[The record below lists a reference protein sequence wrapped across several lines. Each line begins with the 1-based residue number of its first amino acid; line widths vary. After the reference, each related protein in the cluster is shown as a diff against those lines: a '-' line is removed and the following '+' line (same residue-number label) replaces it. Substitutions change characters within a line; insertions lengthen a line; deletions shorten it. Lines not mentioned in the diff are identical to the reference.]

1 MYRHGMQERRDAMP
15 RLELHP
21 IHNAVTPKSR
31 FSALS
36 LLPKSQPSALS
47 LREIQRAVGV
57 SHVQEESMPDIE
69 FAARLALRCAS
80 LRDGSESPIAVQLD
94 VGCLRITFKQVKI
107 TIPLVMSEVFC
118 LQDGKK
124 CVLSVLVRDVS
135 RAAPLSC
142 KQGYSAV
149 ENSKLGA
156 GIWLF
161 SASGSQSG
169 LSSLMD
175 AWSRMGAIRNDL
187 LENYVVDKDILGS
200 GGFAVVYTGRPRRS
214 QSESSVA
221 VKLSTGNNEAMVM
234 QEVGAMLAVQGHSSV
249 LGFKGLFRHMRSA
262 KSGDEGQGRSGVQW
276 ALVLEY
282 CPNGDLFDHLHR
294 APGSR
299 LTDADAKPL
308 IGGILSGLAQ
318 IHQAGIIHRDMKPE
332 NILLAEG
339 NRPVISDFGIAIR
352 ADDEASKAKVSGSP
366 GYFAPEV
373 LRGNSYGTNSDIFG
387 VGCIAYQLLKGYGP
401 FHDSTPTKMLAKNKK
416 AEVCFR
422 SRKLR
427 DATDFLAELLAEDPE
442 LRPSASR
449 ALCNSW
455 LRGAAAL
462 AQDEEHAS
470 PKDEAGMLEMPVFD
484 SKEHGAKGEVAQ
496 GPIMRWLRAKFPRS
510 PFSATSEP
518 ILSSIGSDTARAS
531 GDKPTH
537 VREPFAPRPAL
548 SARTSRRNLRGR
560 SRWPA
565 ASSESQAASEI
576 YHVTSPGLP
585 SVENLDTPMCLQILP
600 SEPSSPATPSP
611 CNSSSCRHT
620 PFNQEPMPLR
630 ALDPCFSDASSSPF
644 RRSQVSGNLRRDPLH
659 AFCSS

>member
-175 AWSRMGAIRNDL
+175 AWSRMGAIRSDIL
-187 LENYVVDKDILGS
+187 DIYVVNRDILGS
-200 GGFAVVYTGRPRRS
+200 GGCATVYLGRPRRS
-214 QSESSVA
+214 ESGKSVA
-221 VKLSTGNNEAMVM
+221 VKLLNQDDKVTVLR
-234 QEVGAMLAVQGHSSV
+234 EVEMMLAVQGHPSV
-249 LGFKGLFRHMRSA
+249 LGFEGLFRHLRPA
-262 KSGDEGQGRSGVQW
+262 KNGEDGNGSVVQW
-276 ALVLEY
+276 AVVLEY
-282 CPNGDLFDHLHR
+282 CPQGDLYDYLER
-294 APGSR
+294 APGSC
-299 LTDADAKPL
+299 LTEADAKL
-308 IGGILSGLAQ
+308 FIRGILSGLAH
-318 IHQAGIIHRDMKPE
+318 IHQASIIHRDMKPE
-332 NILLAEG
+332 NILLAEDS
-339 NRPVISDFGIAIR
+339 RPVISDFGIAVR
-352 ADDEASKAKVSGSP
+352 ADDEASKAKVAGSP

-373 LRGNSYGTNSDIFG
+373 LRGNTYRTNSDVFG
-387 VGCIAYQLLKGYGP
+387 VGSISYQLLMGYGP
-401 FHDSTPTKMLAKNKK
+401 FHASTLMDMVKKNKEAK
-416 AEVCFR
+416 VCFR
-422 SRKLR
+422 SAKLQG
-427 DATDFLAELLAEDPE
+427 AKDFLAEVLAVDPQ
-442 LRPSASR
+442 LRPSATR

-455 LRGAAAL
+455 LCGAAAV
-462 AQDEEHAS
+462 AQDEVHAVS
-470 PKDEAGMLEMPVFD
+470 KDEVGMSASLVDTQIE
-484 SKEHGAKGEVAQ
+484 GAPGS
-496 GPIMRWLRAKFPRS
+496 IMRWLRDKLPHS
-510 PFSATSEP
+510 PLPATSKHRP
-518 ILSSIGSDTARAS
+518 SSSGSVSAEAPGDCNTVVRKPRGPKPAS
-531 GDKPTH
+531 RSLFSH
-537 VREPFAPRPAL
+537 RY
-548 SARTSRRNLRGR
+548 LRGR
-560 SRWPA
+560 SQQPSRRA
-565 ASSESQAASEI
+565 N
-576 YHVTSPGLP
+576 HSP
-585 SVENLDTPMCLQILP
+585 
-600 SEPSSPATPSP
+600 
-611 CNSSSCRHT
+611 
-620 PFNQEPMPLR
+620 
-630 ALDPCFSDASSSPF
+630 
-644 RRSQVSGNLRRDPLH
+644 
-659 AFCSS
+659 